1 MITGHLCGTL
11 TFPLAPPQIVA
22 HWPLSRPQPLH
33 RTFFL
38 SGEVEVECMILE
50 SDSTRTGRA
59 QNAAIERI
67 SKQFFF
73 YWSSRCR
80 AASATKAG
88 QGRKA
93 PGPDL
98 PPPEILDIYGS
109 SEFAITLALNN
120 KKSFKNRIAGHST
133 HLASP
138 LASPPPCLTS
148 RPSCRPVCLAS
159 RAFCR
164 PSLRSPDSRPA
175 SRASLASER
184 PPCFSPRF
192 SCRPSMR
199 SVWEKTGGA
208 TAFVG
213 GLDRIRVLSGG

>member
-1 MITGHLCGTL
+1 MQLSKEYQNNFFSIGVADVEQQAQPRQVKAARLPAL
-11 TFPLAPPQIVA
+11 T
-22 HWPLSRPQPLH
+22 S
-33 RTFFL
+33 
-38 SGEVEVECMILE
+38 
-50 SDSTRTGRA
+50 
-59 QNAAIERI
+59 
-67 SKQFFF
+67 
-73 YWSSRCR
+73 
-80 AASATKAG
+80 
-88 QGRKA
+88 
-93 PGPDL
+93 
-98 PPPEILDIYGS
+98 PPEISDIYGS